1 MKVLHTQPDNRRHRL
16 QRLHHTCMLYRW
28 RCTSWYSSCRMCRES
43 KLDTKQK
50 LGQGHSARC
59 HNGFPG
65 DLAYSHVGRLQ
76 SGHHK
81 LYRRGSYRRSAHD
94 NSSHTSGHSV
104 CLRKSRGHVQL
115 RK

>member
-1 MKVLHTQPDNRRHRL
+1 MRGREIEKENKKIRIRFSQSTAVSVLRSLITQGAARFIQPACSDRGERFFFPD
-16 QRLHHTCMLYRW
+16 
-28 RCTSWYSSCRMCRES
+28 
-43 KLDTKQK
+43 
-50 LGQGHSARC
+50 ARC